1 MKRQLLTN
9 SPNNCS
15 ACGAPLK
22 CEKDSPL
29 ITCSYCGQQF
39 ILDSEV
45 FGQLKKLSDQSVNNK
60 RIKTIEERPKKKE
73 ERSPKDIILD
83 EIIRM
88 EGFDPSDKSLPFSR
102 ITSTV
107 NEDQVKLRHTSG
119 VISAIYNKSRSNNI
133 WIKQNLSSIEWRKI
147 GLYLL
152 IVVVVIFIGS
162 AL

>member
-119 VISAIYNKSRSNNI
+119 VISAIYNKSRSNNS
-133 WIKQNLSSIEWRKI
+133 WIKKDISSIGWRK
-147 GLYLL
+147 Y
-152 IVVVVIFIGS
+152 IVFFFLFIFFLMII
-162 AL
+162 L